1 MRLQGDER
9 GSIKKGKKLEA
20 CGGLVRA
27 NREMQSGAAVRLGR
41 SQKEVVRAAI
51 VDCALKAGER
61 LLAIAVQ
68 SNHVHVVVG
77 SGGKD
82 VGRIASRLKNA
93 GYFSLRGQGFEGKL
107 WARGY
112 NTKFCFDEG
121 SLRGRIGYVEGHG
134 E

>member
-1 MRLQGDER
+1 MRL
-9 GSIKKGKKLEA
+9 
-20 CGGLVRA
+20 
-27 NREMQSGAAVRLGR
+27 NRR
-41 SQKEVVRAAI
+41 QKENVRAAI

-82 VGRIASRLKNA
+82 VGRVASRLKNA
-93 GYFSLRGQGFEGKL
+93 GYFSLREEGFEGRV

-112 NTKFCFDEG
+112 DTRFCFDEAA
-121 SLRGRIGYVEGHG
+121 LRARIGYVEGHG
-134 E
+134 D